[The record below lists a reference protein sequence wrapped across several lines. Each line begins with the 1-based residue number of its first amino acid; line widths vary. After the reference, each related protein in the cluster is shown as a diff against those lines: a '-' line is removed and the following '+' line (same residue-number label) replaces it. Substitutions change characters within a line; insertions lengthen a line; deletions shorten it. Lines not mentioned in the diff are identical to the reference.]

1 MRFGIDF
8 PTSGQYSD
16 PRLLAEL
23 ARDAENSGWDGCF
36 VWDHVQ
42 LELAESV
49 ADPWIALAAIA
60 LSTTRIRMGTLVTPL
75 FRRNP
80 WKLARETV
88 TLDQLSKG
96 RLILGVGSGTDVF
109 REITTFGGP
118 LDDRIRAQ
126 MLDEGLTILTGL
138 WTGESF
144 SFVGKYYRVNH
155 ARFRPAA
162 FQSPRIPIWVAGT
175 WPKKPPFRR
184 AARYDGVVPVAGN
197 FAYSITPAQLHE
209 LITYVKRVRT
219 TESPFD
225 VVQLGN
231 AASSEGGR
239 KIVAAYAAAGA
250 TWWVETFGPSPCPIE
265 EVRSRIR
272 DGPPNL

>member
-42 LELAESV
+42 LELGESV
-49 ADPWIALAAIA
+49 ADPWITLAAIA
-60 LSTTRIRMGTLVTPL
+60 LSTTRIRLGTLVTPL

-126 MLDEGLTILTGL
+126 MLDESLTILTGL

-155 ARFRPAA
+155 ARFRPPA

-197 FAYSITPAQLHE
+197 FDHSITPAQLHE

-219 TESPFD
+219 TESSFD
-225 VVQLGN
+225 AVQLGN
-231 AASSEGGR
+231 AASSQGGR

-250 TWWVETFGPSPCPIE
+250 TWWVETFGLSSCPIE